1 MKSVAVLGFG
11 VIALT
16 TGAFISAGASAGGVT
31 AISSLARG
39 SYFVAAVEGAVSARP
54 SGEVTL
60 GIVGDTA
67 SGVVAFT
74 ITLGAQSSS
83 GAILFTSL
91 EGKLPVPGRYHVTD
105 GAVAGG
111 TGFRASY
118 IAGSAERPSGLFRA
132 RRGTL
137 EITASSPGHISGRFS
152 FTGAGFMLS
161 DPSDESSEVTV
172 NGAFTSTHSS
182 PAARPQVSSLRQAQN

>member
-1 MKSVAVLGFG
+1 MRSVAVLGFG

-16 TGAFISAGASAGGVT
+16 TGAFISAGAAAGGGK

-39 SYFVAAVEGAVSARP
+39 SYFEAAVEGAVSARP
-54 SGEVTL
+54 SGEVAF
-60 GIVGDTA
+60 GIVGDSA
-67 SGVVAFT
+67 SGVAAFT
-74 ITLGAQSSS
+74 ITLDAEGSA

-91 EGKLPVPGRYHVTD
+91 EGRMPAPGRYEVTD
-105 GAVAGG
+105 GPVAGA

-132 RRGTL
+132 KRGTL
-137 EITASSPGHISGRFS
+137 EITASSAGHISGQFS
-152 FTGAGFMLS
+152 FTGAGFLVS

-172 NGAFTSTHSS
+172 SGAFSSTHPS
-182 PAARPQVSSLRQAQN
+182 PAPRPAQP